1 MSTRNLTMVVDRQHA
16 EKYTKGFAV
25 KPQEVND
32 KSYVNMYLHHD
43 GYPEWRGVE
52 LANWVNYMQKDK
64 GFTNFGDGSRVASH
78 LVYDFHY
85 NSQYLYP
92 NIDNIDHEYTYI
104 IWTGKKDVWIS
115 CYNQYTQ
122 ESVFVLPID
131 KIIKKYKSNY
141 DYTSWTYSD
150 LVKKA
155 SFHSKNLINKGNG
168 CLS

>member
-115 CYNQYTQ
+115 CYNQWVQ
-122 ESVFVLPID
+122 ESVFVLPPER
-131 KIIKKYKSNY
+131 IIKKYKSNY
-141 DYTSWTYSD
+141 DYTSWADSD
-150 LVKKA
+150 LVKKEV
-155 SFHSKNLINKGNG
+155 KLNTI
-168 CLS
+168 